1 MQSTLSFYTGRL
13 DIVSKAHETIVR
25 KRQWITLLRFLF
37 FISAAILLV
46 LFIRGNIESYFPA
59 IFSFVAFVIVVRID
73 VNLLEK
79 KRFISKQLFTI
90 ENEIG
95 VLQNLENKFDNGSN
109 FASDENYTD
118 DLDVFGRYSVF
129 HLINR
134 CSTHHGLLLL
144 AERLKQPYTQK
155 SVIENYQEAVKNYS
169 SQPITR
175 EHVIAAGLVMEE
187 NSGTLDDVSGWMQTE
202 QKFEGKMM
210 PQVLR
215 FLLPIINFA
224 TAWYWLSEGNYLPFI
239 LSVIVTWIYLGS
251 SSAYIHKQ
259 HQLIGKKNDILN
271 QYAGILFHF
280 SHIEPSSS
288 AYLHQLKEQ
297 ASVAFAEIKKLSK
310 LSELFDQRLN
320 MLVFILL
327 NTFFLYDIQVIIR
340 LEKWKTKNRH
350 AFPGWLKAVAD
361 IEYLNSLSAFS
372 FNNPDFSFPQL
383 TEDSKTILAV
393 QLSHPLIAPSERVYN
408 DFVLGKNEKLMLIT
422 GSNMSGKSTFLRSIG
437 INVLLAQCGAP
448 VCAQSF
454 QLMPVRML
462 TCIRITDSLHEHTSY
477 FMAELK
483 KLQQIIHALREDIFS
498 LVLIDEI
505 LRGTNSDDKHHGS
518 QKYIE
523 QLISFPCLS
532 LFATHDVQLGQME
545 QTYPGLVGNYCFEST
560 IQDNEIYF
568 DYKLHK
574 GVSKNRNAS
583 FLMKKM
589 EII

>member
-13 DIVSKAHETIVR
+13 DIVSKAHENIVR

-46 LFIRGNIESYFPA
+46 LFIRGNIESYLPA

-95 VLQNLENKFDNGSN
+95 ILQNLENKFDNGSN

-118 DLDVFGRYSVF
+118 DLDVFGRYSIF

-155 SVIENYQEAVKNYS
+155 SVIENYHDAVKKYS
-169 SQPITR
+169 TQPITR

-215 FLLPIINFA
+215 FLLPIINFV

-288 AYLHQLKEQ
+288 HYLNQLKEQ
-297 ASVAFAEIKKLSK
+297 SSVAFAEIKKLSK

-327 NTFFLYDIQVIIR
+327 NTFFVYDIQVIIR

-383 TEDSKTILAV
+383 TEDSQTILAV

-532 LFATHDVQLGQME
+532 LFATHDVQLGQLE

>member
-1 MQSTLSFYTGRL
+1 
-13 DIVSKAHETIVR
+13 
-25 KRQWITLLRFLF
+25 
-37 FISAAILLV
+37 
-46 LFIRGNIESYFPA
+46 
-59 IFSFVAFVIVVRID
+59 
-73 VNLLEK
+73 
-79 KRFISKQLFTI
+79 
-90 ENEIG
+90 
-95 VLQNLENKFDNGSN
+95 
-109 FASDENYTD
+109 
-118 DLDVFGRYSVF
+118 
-129 HLINR
+129 
-134 CSTHHGLLLL
+134 
-144 AERLKQPYTQK
+144 
-155 SVIENYQEAVKNYS
+155 
-169 SQPITR
+169 
-175 EHVIAAGLVMEE
+175 
-187 NSGTLDDVSGWMQTE
+187 
-202 QKFEGKMM
+202 
-210 PQVLR
+210 
-215 FLLPIINFA
+215 
-224 TAWYWLSEGNYLPFI
+224 
-239 LSVIVTWIYLGS
+239 
-251 SSAYIHKQ
+251 
-259 HQLIGKKNDILN
+259 
-271 QYAGILFHF
+271 
-280 SHIEPSSS
+280 
-288 AYLHQLKEQ
+288 
-297 ASVAFAEIKKLSK
+297 
-310 LSELFDQRLN
+310 

-532 LFATHDVQLGQME
+532 LFATHDVQLGQLE

>member
-1 MQSTLSFYTGRL
+1 MQSPLAFYTDRL
-13 DIVSKAHETIVR
+13 DIVRKAFDTIVR
-25 KRQWITLLRFLF
+25 KRQWVTLLRFIF
-37 FISAAILLV
+37 FISAIILLV
-46 LFIRGNIESYFPA
+46 LFIRGNIESYLPA
-59 IFSFVAFVIVVRID
+59 IFSFIVFLAVVRFDI
-73 VNLLEK
+73 NLLEK
-79 KRFISKQLFTI
+79 KKFISKQLFSI

-95 VLQNLENKFDNGSN
+95 ILQNQENKFDNGSR
-109 FASDENYTD
+109 FASDENFTD
-118 DLDVFGRYSVF
+118 DLDIFGRYSIF
-129 HLINR
+129 HLLNR
-134 CSTHHGLLLL
+134 CSTQHGLQIL
-144 AERLKQPYTQK
+144 AERFKQPYTGK
-155 SVIENYQEAVKNYS
+155 SIIENYQEAVKGYS
-169 SQPITR
+169 SQPIIR
-175 EHVIAAGLVMEE
+175 EHVIAAGLVTEE
-187 NSGTLDDVSGWMQTE
+187 NSGTLNDVSGWIQTE
-202 QKFEGKMM
+202 QKFEGKLM

-215 FLLPIINFA
+215 FLLPIINLA

-239 LSVIVTWIYLGS
+239 LSLVITWIYLGS

-259 HQLIGKKNDILN
+259 HQLIGKKNEILN
-271 QYAGILFHF
+271 QYAGILFQF
-280 SHIEPSSS
+280 SHIEPGSSD
-288 AYLHQLKEQ
+288 YLNQLKGQ
-297 ASVAFAEIKKLSK
+297 SSVAYAEIKKLSK

-320 MLVFILL
+320 ILVFILL
-327 NTFFLYDIQVIIR
+327 NSFFLYDIHVIIR
-340 LEKWKTKNRH
+340 LEKWKAKNKH
-350 AFPGWLKAVAD
+350 AFPGWLQAVAD

-383 TEDSKTILAV
+383 TEQSKTIQAV
-393 QLSHPLIAPSERVYN
+393 QLSHPLIAPSERVFN
-408 DFVLGKNEKLMLIT
+408 DFTLGENEKLMLIT

-448 VCAQSF
+448 VCAKSF
-454 QLMPVRML
+454 QLTPVRLL
-462 TCIRITDSLHEHTSY
+462 TCIRVTDSLHDHTSY

-545 QTYPGLVGNYCFEST
+545 QTYPGLVGNYCFESM

-574 GVSKNRNAS
+574 GISKNRNAS